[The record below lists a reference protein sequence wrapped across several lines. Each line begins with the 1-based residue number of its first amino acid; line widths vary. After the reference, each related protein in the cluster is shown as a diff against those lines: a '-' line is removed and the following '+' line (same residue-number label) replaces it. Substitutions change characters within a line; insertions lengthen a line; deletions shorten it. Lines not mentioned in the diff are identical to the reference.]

1 MFDSSKIFRFH
12 LAIATLFQVEEEP
25 LHPEEVMGW
34 PLEEY
39 DLGQISGV
47 DVDKSGN
54 PVIFH
59 RATVVWDS
67 G

>member
-1 MFDSSKIFRFH
+1 MPELCFSFLFVKIM
-12 LAIATLFQVEEEP
+12 EEV
-25 LHPEEVMGW
+25 LHPEEAAGW
-34 PLEEY
+34 PMEEY

-59 RATVVWDS
+59 RGTVVWDS

>member
-1 MFDSSKIFRFH
+1 
-12 LAIATLFQVEEEP
+12 VEDTV
-25 LHPEEVMGW
+25 HPVEVEGW

-54 PVIFH
+54 PVVFH
-59 RATVVWDS
+59 RGTVMWDAGYGCNEAYFICIS
-67 G
+67 KFV

>member
-1 MFDSSKIFRFH
+1 MTEE
-12 LAIATLFQVEEEP
+12 LA
-25 LHPEEVMGW
+25 HPEEVVGW

-59 RATVVWDS
+59 RGTVVWDS